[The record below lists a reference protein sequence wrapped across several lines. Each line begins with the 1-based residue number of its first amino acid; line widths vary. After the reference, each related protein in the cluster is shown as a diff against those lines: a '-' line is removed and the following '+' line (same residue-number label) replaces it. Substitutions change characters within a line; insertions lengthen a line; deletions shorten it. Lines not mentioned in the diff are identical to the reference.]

1 MTIEATG
8 LRASLAGREVL
19 KGISFS
25 AHAGELT
32 AVIGPNG
39 AGKSTLL
46 RVIAGLV
53 PADAGTVSLGDRRI
67 ADWSRAELARVLG
80 YLPQDRMV
88 HWPLAARIVVGLGRL
103 PHRSTAAAE
112 SPQDVAAIETAMTS
126 MHVAHFADRPV
137 TSLSGGER
145 ARVLLARVLAQQPRV
160 LLADEPAAGLDPAQ
174 QLALF
179 QHLTRIAADG
189 CTVVVAVH
197 DLSLAARFCH
207 SIALVH
213 DGAAVAAGRPADV
226 LTPVHLAAT
235 YGIDARYHVI
245 DGIPVVL
252 PIGVLP

>member
-1 MTIEATG
+1 MKIEVEG
-8 LRASLAGREVL
+8 LRARLAGREVL
-19 KGISFS
+19 KGVAFN
-25 AHAGELT
+25 AQPGGLT

-46 RVIAGLV
+46 RAIAGLV
-53 PADAGTVSLGDRRI
+53 AADTGTVRIGDRSI
-67 ADWSRAELARVLG
+67 ADWPRAEFARVLG
-80 YLPQDRMV
+80 YLPQDHTV
-88 HWPLAARIVVGLGRL
+88 HWPLTARIVVGLGRM
-103 PHRSTAAAE
+103 PHRSAAAGE
-112 SPQDVAAIETAMTS
+112 SAADAAAVEAAMSS
-126 MHVAHFADRPV
+126 MHVAGLANRPV

-207 SIALVH
+207 SIALVQE
-213 DGAAVAAGRPADV
+213 GVAVAAGRPVDV
-226 LTPVHLAAT
+226 LTPAHLAAS
-235 YGIDARYHVI
+235 YGIDARYHIV

-252 PIGVLP
+252 PVSVLP